1 MGKPNVVQIIELIDS
16 IDSFRVDHHDVKNP
30 TRPFTSKFGDG
41 DSLNIYYQNKVIEF
55 KKLLYK
61 QLIIK
66 GDSNLLSMLIEVARK
81 KYHQHHEIKREYNK
95 IPISEVEDTF
105 KHEYQKEEHYFGR
118 SIVGVQSNAFL
129 KIATLLEETL
139 KYYEYTSVED
149 FKKLLSEL
157 EENDDNHCERIQPIN
172 KVTFNLSKT
181 DSIMFIY
188 MLEKCNLIKF
198 ESTSHRNSFIENNFN
213 YSELRNINSE
223 NKELQMKGINSDFA
237 NIKSNDKESLK
248 RFNKNLESLKDK
260 LQIIMDFKLES

>member
-1 MGKPNVVQIIELIDS
+1 MGKANVVQIIELIDS
-16 IDSFRVDHHDVKNP
+16 IDSFRVDHYDVKNP
-30 TRPFTSKFGDG
+30 TKPFTSKFGDR
-41 DSLNIYYQNKVIEF
+41 DSLKIYYQNKVNEF

-105 KHEYQKEEHYFGR
+105 KHEYQKEEHHFGR
-118 SIVGVQSNAFL
+118 TIVGVQSKAFL
-129 KIATLLEETL
+129 EIATLLEETL
-139 KYYEYTSVED
+139 KYYEYTSVEE

-157 EENDDNHCERIQPIN
+157 EENDDNQYERIQLIN
-172 KVTFNLSKT
+172 KATFNLSKT

-213 YSELRNINSE
+213 YSDLRNTQSD
-223 NKELQMKGINSDFA
+223 NKVLPMKGVAVDLA
-237 NIKSNDKESLK
+237 NIKSNDKSSLI

-260 LQIIMDFKLES
+260 LQTIMDFKL